1 MTGILAIETATDA
14 CSVALY
20 REGGYVERHELA
32 PRQHNRRLFAMLRE
46 LLPRGDLRAQGI
58 EALAFGSGPGSFTG
72 LRIAASAVQGL
83 AFSADLP
90 AVSVSTLA
98 CQAQTAAREA
108 NWEQGDLI
116 LSTLDAGINEAYC
129 ALYRLSAEGPVEIQP
144 ERVAV
149 PGRLELNLPD
159 GRLHAVGSG
168 CRLEGLFSPELR
180 SRFAS
185 ENSSV
190 LPRARDLVPLA
201 LRKLALGEVQSA
213 FQVQPVYVKEEVS
226 WKKLSEQG
234 RGG

>member
-20 REGGYVERHELA
+20 RSGRYVERHEVV

-46 LLPRGDLRAQGI
+46 LLPRGDLRGQGI

-90 AVSVSTLA
+90 VVSVSTLA

-108 NWEQGDLI
+108 NWEEGDLV
-116 LSTLDAGINEAYC
+116 LSTLDAGINEAYW
-129 ALYRLSAEGPVEIQP
+129 ALYRLAEDGPVEIQP
-144 ERVAV
+144 GRVAV
-149 PGRLELNLPD
+149 PGRLEWNLPE
-159 GRLHAVGSG
+159 GRLHAVGNG
-168 CRLEGLFSPELR
+168 CLLAGLFPPEVR

-185 ENSSV
+185 ETSSV

-201 LRKLALGEVQSA
+201 LRKLALGEVQTA

-226 WKKLSEQG
+226 WKKLSQQG
-234 RGG
+234 RRG